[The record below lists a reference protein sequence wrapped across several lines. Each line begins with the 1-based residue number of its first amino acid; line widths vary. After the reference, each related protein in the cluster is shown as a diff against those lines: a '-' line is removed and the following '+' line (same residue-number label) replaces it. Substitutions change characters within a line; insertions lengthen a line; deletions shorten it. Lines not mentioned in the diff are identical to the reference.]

1 MSESRTS
8 MRYVRLQS
16 VGWVAALEVSELKP
30 GDTLLWNF
38 GYRSEVVRV
47 EPVGNGGAL
56 LVTRTDDGQ
65 EYTRR
70 KRMSTLVACG
80 RARTAERALEP
91 AVRQFER
98 RVWDMMQ
105 LRIGRGV
112 GIDRATAE
120 EMLSHA

>member
-1 MSESRTS
+1 
-8 MRYVRLQS
+8 MRYVQLQS

-30 GDTLLWNF
+30 GDTLVWNF
-38 GYRSEVVRV
+38 GHRSEVVRV
-47 EPVGNGGAL
+47 EPAGNGAAL

-65 EYTRR
+65 EYTQR
-70 KRMSTLVACG
+70 KRMSTLVACE
-80 RARTAERALEP
+80 RARAAERALEP

-112 GIDRATAE
+112 RIDRATAE